1 MKKNNY
7 KKSKF
12 AMFIAI
18 CALIVTMVFP
28 NSPITKYI
36 NDYNNSSFE
45 ESADVGNN
53 NYGDITIN
61 EENYDNNYEKLPNSD
76 SQVVVVNNNKIRV
89 NNSFI
94 SGLKN
99 KDSYENYSKLDSLG
113 RVGVADALIDINIM
127 PTEKRQAINNIKP
140 SGWVYNGNSNN
151 DKYSFVENEWL
162 YNRCHLI
169 GFQLT
174 GENANELNLMT
185 GTRSFNT
192 AMIPFEN
199 KVADYV
205 RSGGK
210 VYYKVTPVFSGEN
223 LLADGIYLEAKS
235 VDSDAIEFCVFIRN
249 IEEGVEIDYKTGQNQ
264 EERIGLIDNQSFFVL
279 NNLQIITNSI

>member
-1 MKKNNY
+1 MKKNNNTR
-7 KKSKF
+7 SKF
-12 AMFIAI
+12 AMSIALL
-18 CALIVTMVFP
+18 ALIVTMIFP

-36 NDYNNSSFE
+36 NNYNNSSFE
-45 ESADVGNN
+45 ESANMENN
-53 NYGDITIN
+53 DYGDIAIN
-61 EENYDNNYEKLPNSD
+61 EDNYDNNYEKIPNSD

-89 NNSFI
+89 DNSFI
-94 SGLKN
+94 NELEN

-127 PTEKRQAINNIKP
+127 PTEKRQAISNIKP
-140 SGWVYNGNSNN
+140 SGWIYNGNSNN
-151 DKYSFVENEWL
+151 TKYSFIENEWL

-205 RSGGK
+205 KGGGK
-210 VYYKVTPVFSGEN
+210 VYYRVTPVFSDDN

-235 VDSDAIEFCVFIRN
+235 VDSDTIEFCVFIRN

-264 EERIGLIDNQSFFVL
+264 ERIIGLIDNQSFFC
-279 NNLQIITNSI
+279 S